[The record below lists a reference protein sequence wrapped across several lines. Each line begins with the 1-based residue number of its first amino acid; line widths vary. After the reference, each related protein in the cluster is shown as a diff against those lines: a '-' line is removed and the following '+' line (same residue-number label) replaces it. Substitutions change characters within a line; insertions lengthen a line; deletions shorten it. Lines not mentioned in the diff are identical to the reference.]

1 MVIFD
6 CSGFP
11 KVGPPT
17 RSQHAFME
25 PMAFQTSQIRKRPA
39 PILPRPYYSSRVTG
53 QSTATTELPLAAGAP
68 SIHMARPH
76 DLAGPQISTKRDPGT
91 RGRNSYS
98 LSPNLL
104 WQSHGSTQNEIGLF
118 EAESGGNRITSR
130 EQTWLGE
137 DSVRAHYHPTHTA
150 RTS

>member
-1 MVIFD
+1 MFEIEIQATRVIVPYD
-6 CSGFP
+6 LIEVSVDNTSGFP

-25 PMAFQTSQIRKRPA
+25 TMAFQTLASQIRKRPA
-39 PILPRPYYSSRVTG
+39 PILPRSYYSSMVTG
-53 QSTATTELPLAAGAP
+53 QSTATTELPLVAGAP

-104 WQSHGSTQNEIGLF
+104 
-118 EAESGGNRITSR
+118 
-130 EQTWLGE
+130 
-137 DSVRAHYHPTHTA
+137 
-150 RTS
+150 